1 MQVLWFNT
9 SISSYETG
17 TWSEFK
23 TKQSNSAHTEDI
35 LALEKYRDTPSETLV
50 KIAKELNK
58 CRLSRLR

>member
-17 TWSEFK
+17 TWNEFK
-23 TKQSNSAHTEDI
+23 MKQINSTHHEDI
-35 LALEKYRDTPSETLV
+35 LALEKYRDTPSETLK
-50 KIAKELNK
+50 KIARELNK

>member
-17 TWSEFK
+17 TLNEFK
-23 TKQSNSAHTEDI
+23 IRQSNSTHPDDI
-35 LALEKYRDTPSETLV
+35 LALEKHNDTPSETLM